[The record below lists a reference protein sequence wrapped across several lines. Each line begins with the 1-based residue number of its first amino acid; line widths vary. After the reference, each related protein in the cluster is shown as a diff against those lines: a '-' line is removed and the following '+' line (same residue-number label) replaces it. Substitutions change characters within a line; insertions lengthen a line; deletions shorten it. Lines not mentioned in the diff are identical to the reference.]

1 MCGSPTWF
9 QLFVPSGAFFID
21 AHIFVFNIK
30 RVVINCDYVVKWFQG
45 AISNG
50 SPLFIYQVGL
60 L

>member
-21 AHIFVFNIK
+21 AHNIK